1 MVVVWNSPPAAG
13 RILSLSSSVNYH
25 HSLSPDPFPP
35 TVKLGQHLGMLDHL
49 IPAEYVQTMRRH
61 MLNRCP
67 VSSWADVQ
75 QTITEDLGA
84 PPTEL
89 FARFSPEPLASA
101 SLAQVHEAETR
112 DGTRLAVK
120 V

>member
-1 MVVVWNSPPAAG
+1 
-13 RILSLSSSVNYH
+13 
-25 HSLSPDPFPP
+25 
-35 TVKLGQHLGMLDHL
+35 MLDHL
-49 IPAEYVQTMRRH
+49 IPAEYVQTMRKH

-120 V
+120 VWSTVLSPCRLGWLGGCCIGITECFCVSAP